1 MATIKLQ
8 IDDFEET
15 DYDIIAL
22 NTSLEDYRLA
32 YFINQ
37 KLFINLSKSKN
48 DVFIQIKNDESYFT
62 HFIFEDEENDICW
75 SLVQNKSQ
83 IAISQNSI
91 SNDLFS
97 ESYNNIESTIY
108 LLPEYKK
115 VDFLL
120 KIDNSCNDEYIN
132 EIISK
137 LNEIDKITL
146 VYRLDKDK
154 IKTKNNLIF

>member
-1 MATIKLQ
+1 M
-8 IDDFEET
+8 
-15 DYDIIAL
+15 
-22 NTSLEDYRLA
+22 
-32 YFINQ
+32 
-37 KLFINLSKSKN
+37 
-48 DVFIQIKNDESYFT
+48 
-62 HFIFEDEENDICW
+62 
-75 SLVQNKSQ
+75 
-83 IAISQNSI
+83 
-91 SNDLFS
+91 FS

-120 KIDNSCNDEYIN
+120 KIDNICNDEYIN

-137 LNEIDKITL
+137 LNEIDKINL